1 MLKRTVSIK
10 AKLLL
15 LAAIGVVGIG
25 LMAATV
31 AWIGRTMTTGMDAE
45 ERLNDMAL
53 TVSKLDE
60 ALLQMRRSEK
70 DFLLRLDTRHADKYA
85 ARAAQAREL
94 TAALSTSVEEPALR
108 ELLAIID
115 GGVERHMAQFAVVV
129 DGHRTLGL
137 DEKSGLQG
145 SLRNSVHEVEA
156 RLKAASLDAL
166 TVKMLMMRR
175 HEKDFM
181 LRGKEKY
188 IGEVAARQKEFLD
201 LLAGTALATD
211 EKRAV
216 TDLLAAYV
224 RDFNAYA
231 TASIKLVGDTKALS
245 SIFAEIEPAVG
256 EFMAGAEHRGDSVDA
271 AVRES
276 VTTVK
281 TTAWGISIA
290 AVLVVLVV
298 GIALA
303 ADVSRVLSRVQQ
315 AMSRLAARDL
325 DVEVPG
331 LGRGDEIGAMAG
343 AIEIFK
349 ESMVRERRQEA
360 ESEAQRQAAEREREA
375 AIARMAD
382 AIEASAERAVAS
394 VAGEIDR
401 MTAESREMLG
411 STEAVSRG
419 AGAVATAAEQSLAN
433 AETVS
438 AASNQLASSIAEIA
452 ARVSEAAET
461 TRAAVETGGRSR
473 ASIDSLSAA
482 AEKIG
487 QIASLIQDIAAQTN
501 LLALNATIEA
511 ARAGEAGKGFAV
523 VASEVKNLAQ
533 QTAQATEEITAH
545 IQEVQG
551 ATQMSA
557 EAVGEL
563 VDRIAMVDQIAT
575 TVAGAISEQEA
586 ATAEI
591 SRSIS
596 EAATAARTVASSIG
610 EVTREAEST
619 GGRAGSMSRI
629 VQDVHQSVVRT
640 REEIS
645 QSIRAWTDGEGR
657 AQTTQ
662 G

>member
-1 MLKRTVSIK
+1 MFKRTVSIK

-15 LAAIGVVGIG
+15 LAAVGVVGIG

-31 AWIGRTMTTGMDAE
+31 AWIGRTMTAGMDAE

-60 ALLQMRRSEK
+60 ALLQMRRGEK
-70 DFLLRLDTRHADKYA
+70 DFLLRLDTKYADKYA

-94 TAALSTSVEEPALR
+94 TATLSASVEEPALR
-108 ELLAIID
+108 ELLGTID
-115 GGVERHMAQFAVVV
+115 RGVARHMAQFAVVV

-145 SLRNSVHEVEA
+145 SLRKSVHEVEA

-188 IGEVAARQKEFLD
+188 VGDVAARQKEFLD
-201 LLAGTALATD
+201 LLAGTSLAAD
-211 EKRAV
+211 EKQAV

-224 RDFNAYA
+224 RDFDAYA
-231 TASIKLVGDTKALS
+231 AASIKLVGDTKALS
-245 SIFAEIEPAVG
+245 SIFAEIEPVVG
-256 EFMAGAEHRGDSVDA
+256 QFMAGTEQRGEAVDA

-276 VTTVK
+276 ISTVK
-281 TTAWGISIA
+281 TAAWGISIG
-290 AVLVVLVV
+290 AVLLVLVV

-303 ADVSRVLSRVQQ
+303 IDVSRVLTRVQQ

-331 LGRGDEIGAMAG
+331 LGRSDEIGAMAG
-343 AIEIFK
+343 AIEVFK
-349 ESMVRERRQEA
+349 ESMVRERQQEA
-360 ESEAQRQAAEREREA
+360 ESEAQRQAAAQEREA
-375 AIARMAD
+375 AIARMAES
-382 AIEASAERAVAS
+382 IEASTERAVAS

-401 MTAESREMLG
+401 MTQESREMLG
-411 STEAVSRG
+411 STDAVNRS

-438 AASNQLASSIAEIA
+438 AASNQLAASIAEIA
-452 ARVSEAAET
+452 VRVDEAAET

-482 AEKIG
+482 AGKIG

-511 ARAGEAGKGFAV
+511 ARAGDAGKGFAV

-557 EAVGEL
+557 EAVGDL
-563 VDRIAMVDQIAT
+563 VDRITMVDQIAT
-575 TVAGAISEQEA
+575 AVAGAISEQEA

-596 EAATAARTVASSIG
+596 QAASAARTVAESIV
-610 EVTREAEST
+610 EVTREAQST

-657 AQTTQ
+657 ARATRA
-662 G
+662 